1 MRVQVQKWGHSLALR
16 IPRSFAVESR
26 IEQGSVVELS
36 LVDGKLVV
44 IPVSKAVYSLDELL
58 AGVTRQNIHGEVDT
72 GAAAGKESW

>member
-44 IPVSKAVYSLDELL
+44 APVSKSAYSLDELL

-72 GAAAGKESW
+72 GAATGKETW